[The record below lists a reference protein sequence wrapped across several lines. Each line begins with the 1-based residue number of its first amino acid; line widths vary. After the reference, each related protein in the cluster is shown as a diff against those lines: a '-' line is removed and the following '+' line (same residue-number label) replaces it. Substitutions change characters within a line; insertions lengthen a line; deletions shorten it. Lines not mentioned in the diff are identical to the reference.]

1 MLGEML
7 MSLEG
12 QKIIVVG
19 GSSGMGLASAKALVE
34 AGAKVV
40 IAGRS
45 QEKLQSAREHIS
57 GDVETY
63 SLDFTVEESVRE
75 FFNALGKIDHLVV
88 AASGPQAWGPFRELD
103 SSELRRAFEGKFWGH
118 FYCARHA
125 IKHLRKDS
133 SMVFFAGAASRTA
146 FSGAAGVS
154 AVNAAITAM
163 AYTMAKELAPLRV
176 NVISPGPVDTPAYD
190 WMTPEEKREFFR
202 QTSVNLPL
210 RRLGRAEE
218 VAEAVLF
225 LLNNAFVTGAVI
237 DIDGGA
243 RLGTNRDG

>member
-1 MLGEML
+1 
-7 MSLEG
+7 MSLEI
-12 QKIIVVG
+12 QKIVVVG
-19 GSSGMGLASAKALVE
+19 GSSGMGLAAAKALVE

-45 QEKLQSAREHIS
+45 QEKLDSAKAHIS
-57 GDVETY
+57 GEVETY

-75 FFNALGKIDHLVV
+75 FFETFGKIDHLVV
-88 AASGPQAWGPFRELD
+88 AASGPQAWGPFHELD
-103 SSELRRAFEGKFWGH
+103 SSEVRKAFEGKFWGH

-125 IKHLRKDS
+125 LSHLRRDS
-133 SMVFFAGAASRTA
+133 SIVFFAGAASRMA
-146 FSGAAGVS
+146 FPGAAAVS

-163 AYTMAKELAPLRV
+163 AFTMARELAPVRV

-190 WMTPEEKREFFR
+190 WMTPDEKREFFR
-202 QTSVNLPL
+202 QMSLNIPL
-210 RRLGRAEE
+210 RRIGRADE

-225 LLNNAFVTGAVI
+225 LLNNNFVTGAVI

-243 RLGTNRDG
+243 RLGTM